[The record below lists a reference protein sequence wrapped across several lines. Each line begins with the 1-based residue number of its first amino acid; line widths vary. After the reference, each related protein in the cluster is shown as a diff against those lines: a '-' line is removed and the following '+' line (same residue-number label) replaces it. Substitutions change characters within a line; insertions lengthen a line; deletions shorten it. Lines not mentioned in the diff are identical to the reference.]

1 MPFARGI
8 LMCNVYG
15 LGTMKNYCNDKKF
28 KLTKKLQFSQS
39 FLVIDVTIKHS

>member
-1 MPFARGI
+1 MPFERGI

-28 KLTKKLQFSQS
+28 KLTKNYNFHNLFW
-39 FLVIDVTIKHS
+39 